1 MAISNYTELKTAV
14 ANWLQRDDL
23 TDRIPEFISLGE
35 ALISRRLRVRDM
47 EASVTITPSTSV
59 RYVALPAGYMEL
71 ISFTDDLGDP
81 LSAVDSETLE
91 NIAYGQSAVRP
102 SYYRISSRIDFDAV
116 ADATYN
122 FKFNYLKRLDIA
134 ADSTNSV
141 LTKHPDCYLYSALLQ
156 SAPFIM
162 DDERINTWRALL
174 EVAVK
179 DANTQNSRNLAMLR
193 TEFSSGGFNINPGR

>member
-1 MAISNYTELKTAV
+1 MAISNHTELKTAI
-14 ANWLQRDDL
+14 ANWLERDDL

-35 ALISRRLRVRDM
+35 AIINRRLRIRDE

-59 RYVALPAGYMEL
+59 RYVALPSGYMEL
-71 ISFTDDLGDP
+71 VSFTDDLGNP

-91 NIAYGQSAVRP
+91 NIAYGKSASRP

-122 FKFNYLKRLDIA
+122 FKFNYLKRLDLA
-134 ADSTNSV
+134 ADATNSV
-141 LTKHPDCYLYSALLQ
+141 LTKYPDCYLYSALLQ

-162 DDERINTWRALL
+162 DDERVNTWRALL
-174 EVAVK
+174 EAAVK
-179 DANTQNSRNLAMLR
+179 DANNQENRNMAVLR
-193 TEFSSGGFNINPGR
+193 TEFGSVGFSINTGR

>member
-14 ANWLQRDDL
+14 ANWLERDDL

-35 ALISRRLRVRDM
+35 AVINRRLRTRDM

-162 DDERINTWRALL
+162 DDERANTWKALL

-179 DANTQNSRNLAMLR
+179 DANTQENRNLAVLR
-193 TEFSSGGFNINPGR
+193 TEFRSDGFNINTGR

>member
-1 MAISNYTELKTAV
+1 MAISNYTELKAAV
-14 ANWLQRDDL
+14 ANWLERDDL

-81 LSAVDSETLE
+81 LTAVDSETLE
-91 NIAYGQSAVRP
+91 NIAYGQSASRP

-122 FKFNYLKRLDIA
+122 FKFNYRKRLDIA
-134 ADSTNSV
+134 ADATNSV

-162 DDERINTWRALL
+162 DDERIVTWKALL

-179 DANTQNSRNLAMLR
+179 DANNQENRNLTMLR
-193 TEFSSGGFNINPGR
+193 TEFGSDGFNINTGR

>member
-1 MAISNYTELKTAV
+1 MAISNYTELKAAV
-14 ANWLQRDDL
+14 ANWLERDDL

-35 ALISRRLRVRDM
+35 AVINRRLRTRDM

-141 LTKHPDCYLYSALLQ
+141 LTKHPDCYLYAALLQ

-193 TEFSSGGFNINPGR
+193 TEFGSVGFSINTGR